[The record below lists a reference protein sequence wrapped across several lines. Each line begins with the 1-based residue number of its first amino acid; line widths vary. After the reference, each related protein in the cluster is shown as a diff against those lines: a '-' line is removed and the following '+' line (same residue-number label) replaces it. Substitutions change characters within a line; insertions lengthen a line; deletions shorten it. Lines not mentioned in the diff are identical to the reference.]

1 MSKVNIAVRYDSEK
15 LNALRLYLKQKDLAL
30 ETELAKAVD
39 SLYNRVVPQGVRE
52 FVEMQAAS
60 PSIRPVTRTKNP
72 ATKKDNVG
80 EDDTPVKD
88 AASVTQM

>member
-15 LNALRLYLKQKDLAL
+15 LNALRLYLKQKDLTL

-39 SLYNRVVPQGVRE
+39 NLYNRVVPQGVRE

-60 PSIRPVTRTKNP
+60 PSIRPVTRAKKSAP
-72 ATKKDNVG
+72 AESD
-80 EDDTPVKD
+80 
-88 AASVTQM
+88 VTEAVSTEVTGDG

>member
-39 SLYNRVVPQGVRE
+39 NLYNRVVPQGVRE

-60 PSIRPVTRTKNP
+60 PSIRPVTRAKKSAP
-72 ATKKDNVG
+72 AESD
-80 EDDTPVKD
+80 
-88 AASVTQM
+88 VTEAVPAEVTGDG

>member
-39 SLYNRVVPQGVRE
+39 NLYNRVVPQGVRE

-60 PSIRPVTRTKNP
+60 QSIRPVTR
-72 ATKKDNVG
+72 AKKS
-80 EDDTPVKD
+80 D
-88 AASVTQM
+88 ASAKPESSESASAEVTGDG

>member
-39 SLYNRVVPQGVRE
+39 NLYNRVVPQGVRE

-60 PSIRPVTRTKNP
+60 KSIRPATRAKKSATPMKPDEPENAATEVTG
-72 ATKKDNVG
+72 DG
-80 EDDTPVKD
+80 
-88 AASVTQM
+88 